1 MKRRKGDIAVVTL
14 IYFIFLPRASQSVV
28 DNAEK
33 SVGGNWLFY
42 YYYYCYYYY
51 FHYYYYYYYYNCYYY
66 YHYYFYYYYFV
77 VVFIIIIVVIL
88 FGFAWTSLS
97 IF

>member
-51 FHYYYYYYYYNCYYY
+51 FHYYYYYYNCYYY

>member
-42 YYYYCYYYY
+42 YYYCYYYY
-51 FHYYYYYYYYNCYYY
+51 FHYYYYYYYNCYYY

>member
-51 FHYYYYYYYYNCYYY
+51 FHYYCYYYNCYYY

>member
-51 FHYYYYYYYYNCYYY
+51 FHYYYYYYNCYYY

-77 VVFIIIIVVIL
+77 VVFIIIIVAIR

>member
-28 DNAEK
+28 DDAEK
-33 SVGGNWLFY
+33 SLSGNWLFY
-42 YYYYCYYYY
+42 YYYYYCYYYYYY
-51 FHYYYYYYYYNCYYY
+51 FHYYYYYCYYY

-77 VVFIIIIVVIL
+77 VVFIIIIIVIL
-88 FGFAWTSLS
+88 FGFACTSLS

>member
-51 FHYYYYYYYYNCYYY
+51 FHYYYYYNCYYY
-66 YHYYFYYYYFV
+66 YHYYFYDYYFV

>member
-42 YYYYCYYYY
+42 YYYYYCYYYY
-51 FHYYYYYYYYNCYYY
+51 FHYYYYYYNCYYY